1 MGDAAHVH
9 EAPAVLILPCTY
21 LGGAGCWPATP
32 LRTSA
37 ALIRAGQ
44 SPRLVTG
51 RGLVMLGGSRGWQ
64 QQRTQVQSL
73 CIPKPALQRHACC
86 YHCVRFRG
94 EEETMLGSYLLL
106 AARDLPRG
114 RCWGDGRAGC
124 SPGFS
129 THLRSLLL
137 VSLASL
143 DSMMMS
149 RPVLAFTPAFQ
160 THSAVSPAEQ

>member
-1 MGDAAHVH
+1 LGDAVHVH
-9 EAPAVLILPCTY
+9 EAPAVLLLPCTY
-21 LGGAGCWPATP
+21 LGGASQRPTP
-32 LRTSA
+32 PVLTSA
-37 ALIRAGQ
+37 VLIRAGQ
-44 SPRLVTG
+44 LPRPRAGGGLPVLS
-51 RGLVMLGGSRGWQ
+51 RGLGWLLQ
-64 QQRTQVQSL
+64 LTQVQSL

-160 THSAVSPAEQ
+160 THSAVSPAE